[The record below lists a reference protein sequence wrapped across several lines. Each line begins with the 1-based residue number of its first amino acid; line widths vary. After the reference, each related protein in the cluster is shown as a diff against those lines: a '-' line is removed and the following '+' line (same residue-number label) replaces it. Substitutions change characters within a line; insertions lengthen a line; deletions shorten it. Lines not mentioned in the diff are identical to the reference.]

1 MLAFEGEQD
10 LWDFGRLQISSH
22 LRLRQQ
28 ASLCYMVNLDWGGLL
43 LGWAVCVLLWWLC
56 KMGFLD
62 DGLDWQNY
70 KLEWLVYDMESC
82 GANS

>member
-1 MLAFEGEQD
+1 M
-10 LWDFGRLQISSH
+10 
-22 LRLRQQ
+22 
-28 ASLCYMVNLDWGGLL
+28 
-43 LGWAVCVLLWWLC
+43 LWWLC

>member
-1 MLAFEGEQD
+1 
-10 LWDFGRLQISSH
+10 
-22 LRLRQQ
+22 
-28 ASLCYMVNLDWGGLL
+28 
-43 LGWAVCVLLWWLC
+43 
-56 KMGFLD
+56 MGFLD